1 METLYVWLFG
11 FAGATIMV
19 LGMFLLSS
27 ERELKKQ
34 RREFDRLPKN
44 KDLVE
49 KISSLSSQLDESKRT
64 VEQLQGEQQHL
75 LDELQTSES
84 RVSTTTSQY
93 KEAADRNLQ
102 IESELAESRQQMD
115 KLMMRNNELMEM
127 ANSLSSKLATRERTV
142 EELQSMQDRLPA
154 IESDNQ
160 QLRSANQELQE
171 EMANVRKQLG
181 TTESRFGEALN
192 QGREI
197 AEHNAKLQ
205 TEVSELNHQVRASQE
220 IIKGLEAEH
229 RRLGGVNLENQQ
241 LREEIA
247 TFRNQLRT
255 SETQLSESAW
265 KNQEVAGLC
274 SRLQNEVAE
283 LKQQAEKGQ
292 ARARELEI
300 VQEQLGKVES
310 REMIL
315 RDQQDKLKA
324 QIEDL
329 NRELSTGKETVRE
342 LDATR
347 ERLAEMERG
356 YRELRE
362 ENRRLEEE
370 ISRSQERLAESEATR
385 REVSTLRRQIEEL
398 QTQQAAVAE
407 ANCLINRAGEN
418 SDNHIDL
425 SSDES
430 AARIQ
435 LANAD
440 EIKPAVR
447 TSKKPKWRFGIIP
460 TAGAITIVAAVAVGF
475 LNTSSDKPSGS
486 KEAAVAPETTSIEQS
501 IPIETASKT
510 LTRPSP
516 ASGDNEFSKQI
527 RRRVQGTF
535 KITRPTQVYSGPSD
549 ASPLIANI
557 EPGMKVNVVDS
568 RDGWLEIRSKHGRP
582 SGFVRQAAAVR
593 IDQNR

>member
-1 METLYVWLFG
+1 METLYVWLVG

-34 RREFDRLPKN
+34 RREFDQPPKN

-84 RVSTTTSQY
+84 LVSTTTSQY

-127 ANSLSSKLATRERTV
+127 ANSLSSKLAARERTV
-142 EELQSMQDRLPA
+142 EELQGMQDRLPA
-154 IESDNQ
+154 IESDNR

-181 TTESRFGEALN
+181 TTESRFGEALT

-197 AEHNAKLQ
+197 AEHNSKLQ

-220 IIKGLEAEH
+220 IIKELEAEH
-229 RRLGGVNLENQQ
+229 QRLGGVNFENQQ

-247 TFRNQLRT
+247 TLRNQLQT

-292 ARARELEI
+292 AKARELEAM
-300 VQEQLGKVES
+300 QEHLGKVES

-315 RDQQDKLKA
+315 IDQQHNLEA
-324 QIEDL
+324 QIADL
-329 NRELSTGKETVRE
+329 QRERLTGKEKVQE
-342 LDATR
+342 LDATHK
-347 ERLAEMERG
+347 RLAEMEHVCQQ
-356 YRELRE
+356 LRE

-370 ISRSQERLAESEATR
+370 ISRSQERLAESEAIQR
-385 REVSTLRRQIEEL
+385 QVSTLRQQLEEL
-398 QTQQAAVAE
+398 QTQQAAVAQ

-435 LANAD
+435 LANTD

-447 TSKKPKWRFGIIP
+447 TSKKQKWRSGIIP
-460 TAGAITIVAAVAVGF
+460 ATGAIAIAAAVAVGF
-475 LNTSSDKPSGS
+475 LNTSSDKHSGS
-486 KEAAVAPETTSIEQS
+486 KAAVVASETASIEQS
-501 IPIETASKT
+501 VPIETASKT
-510 LTRPSP
+510 LKRPSP
-516 ASGDNEFSKQI
+516 VSGENEFSNQI

-535 KITRPTQVYSGPSD
+535 EITRPTQVYSGPSD
-549 ASPLIANI
+549 TSPRIANI
-557 EPGMKVNVVDS
+557 EPGMKINVVDS

>member
-1 METLYVWLFG
+1 
-11 FAGATIMV
+11 
-19 LGMFLLSS
+19 
-27 ERELKKQ
+27 
-34 RREFDRLPKN
+34 
-44 KDLVE
+44 
-49 KISSLSSQLDESKRT
+49 
-64 VEQLQGEQQHL
+64 
-75 LDELQTSES
+75 
-84 RVSTTTSQY
+84 
-93 KEAADRNLQ
+93 
-102 IESELAESRQQMD
+102 
-115 KLMMRNNELMEM
+115 
-127 ANSLSSKLATRERTV
+127 
-142 EELQSMQDRLPA
+142 
-154 IESDNQ
+154 
-160 QLRSANQELQE
+160 
-171 EMANVRKQLG
+171 
-181 TTESRFGEALN
+181 
-192 QGREI
+192 
-197 AEHNAKLQ
+197 
-205 TEVSELNHQVRASQE
+205 
-220 IIKGLEAEH
+220 
-229 RRLGGVNLENQQ
+229 
-241 LREEIA
+241 
-247 TFRNQLRT
+247 
-255 SETQLSESAW
+255 
-265 KNQEVAGLC
+265 
-274 SRLQNEVAE
+274 
-283 LKQQAEKGQ
+283 
-292 ARARELEI
+292 
-300 VQEQLGKVES
+300 
-310 REMIL
+310 MIL

-329 NRELSTGKETVRE
+329 NRDLSTGKEAVRE

-347 ERLAEMERG
+347 KRLAEMERV

-385 REVSTLRRQIEEL
+385 REVSTLRQQLEEL

-447 TSKKPKWRFGIIP
+447 TSKKQKWRFGIIP

-475 LNTSSDKPSGS
+475 LNTSSDKPSGW